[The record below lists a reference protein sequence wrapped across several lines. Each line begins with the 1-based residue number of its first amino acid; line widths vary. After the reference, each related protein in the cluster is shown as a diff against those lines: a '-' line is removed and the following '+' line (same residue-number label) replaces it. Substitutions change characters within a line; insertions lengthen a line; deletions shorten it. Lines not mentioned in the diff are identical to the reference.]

1 MSDILEIELQLLK
14 DNSTKSIKTTLKNGE
29 EIVLYSP
36 YYVKLLETE
45 NKQLQQENK
54 QLKEQKNKLRDY
66 IVDQLKEYEKGIED
80 YKRYGIEDYTNGMA
94 VGFKKCLEV
103 LGADNENSR
112 N

>member
-1 MSDILEIELQLLK
+1 MSDLEF
-14 DNSTKSIKTTLKNGE
+14 
-29 EIVLYSP
+29 Y
-36 YYVKLLETE
+36 
-45 NKQLQQENK
+45 NKQDKEELVSMCIARDNKINSLKQENK

-66 IVDQLKEYEKGIED
+66 ILDQLKEYEKGIED